1 MQINLKKMFYIE
13 ERNFQVELDEEKIVN
28 EFKIAIKKRSM
39 HAKKN
44 QLSNS
49 AANNNNSSSQNNNR
63 VSSRHVHTAHS
74 LQTGSSKSK
83 QQHLNSAEIN
93 KAVAKYT
100 KSSNAVNNNH
110 NSSTSN
116 NNFKFLS
123 NNRNPID
130 AYSFDED
137 QLSSMDTLNNRLKT
151 SNKNHDSESDTKSLR
166 SLNNLMNGTGNK
178 KANLRNKYSE
188 MKMSNG
194 AKKSVKKLRDASM
207 QLSKVNY
214 LKIPSLKLSID
225 LLTDILIL
233 QQLEFQE
240 W

>member
-1 MQINLKKMFYIE
+1 LNLYVE
-13 ERNFQVELDEEKIVN
+13 ERDFQIELDEEKIVN

-44 QLSNS
+44 QLSNGVPS
-49 AANNNNSSSQNNNR
+49 PHNNR

-100 KSSNAVNNNH
+100 KTSSSTN
-110 NSSTSN
+110 NSSTHSSSS
-116 NNFKFLS
+116 FKFLS

-137 QLSSMDTLNNRLKT
+137 QLSSMDTLNNRLKA
-151 SNKNHDSESDTKSLR
+151 SNKNHDSESDSKSLR
-166 SLNNLMNGTGNK
+166 SLNNLMNGNGK
-178 KANLRNKYSE
+178 KNTLRNKYSD
-188 MKMSNG
+188 MKMNSVNN
-194 AKKSVKKLRDASM
+194 AKKLGNKKLRDTGVQYVSSPK
-207 QLSKVNY
+207 SKVTRHTFVCF
-214 LKIPSLKLSID
+214 L
-225 LLTDILIL
+225 
-233 QQLEFQE
+233 
-240 W
+240 

>member
-1 MQINLKKMFYIE
+1 
-13 ERNFQVELDEEKIVN
+13 
-28 EFKIAIKKRSM
+28 M

-44 QLSNS
+44 QLSNGV
-49 AANNNNSSSQNNNR
+49 ANNNNNSPQNSNR

-83 QQHLNSAEIN
+83 QQHLNSADIN

-100 KSSNAVNNNH
+100 KSSSAV
-110 NSSTSN
+110 NSSTNIHN

-123 NNRNPID
+123 NNRDPID

-151 SNKNHDSESDTKSLR
+151 SNRNHDSESDTKSLR
-166 SLNNLMNGTGNK
+166 SLNNLMNGSGNK

-188 MKMSNG
+188 MKMSTS
-194 AKKSVKKLRDASM
+194 AKKSVKKLRDTSI
-207 QLSKVNY
+207 QYVSSPKSKVIY
-214 LKIPSLKLSID
+214 FSKTASFHFFYTM
-225 LLTDILIL
+225 TDILVL
-233 QQLEFQE
+233 YH
-240 W
+240 